1 MRILLLGKNGQLGWE
16 LHRAL
21 APLGDLFATD
31 FPVIDM
37 TSPEGIRQIIQNN
50 HPDVIVNATAH
61 TRVDRSE
68 REPELAFAINSD
80 GPRILAEQAKKIG
93 AALIHYSTDYVFD
106 GTNGRPYIESDYTN
120 PLSVYGKSKLSGEQ
134 AIRQVGG
141 VYLIL
146 RTCWLYSLRANNFL
160 TKVLRWSRQQETLR
174 IVEDQIGSPTWAR
187 MLAEATAELLAAGRD
202 EVVNWIDER
211 TGIYH
216 LAGSG
221 STSRLDWARAT
232 LRYDPD
238 KDSQITR
245 TIMPALSA
253 DFPNAAERPLFS
265 ALNCDRFMETFGLQL
280 PDWESTLRL
289 ALDYTL

>member
-1 MRILLLGKNGQLGWE
+1 MRVLLLGKHGQLGWE

-21 APLGDLFATD
+21 APLGDLFAID
-31 FPVIDM
+31 FPVINM
-37 TSPEGIRQIIQNN
+37 TSPEGIRQIIQNT
-50 HPDVIVNATAH
+50 HPDVIVNSTAY

-93 AALIHYSTDYVFD
+93 AAVIHYSTDYVFD
-106 GTNGRPYIESDYTN
+106 GKKGSPYIESDFTN

-134 AIRQVGG
+134 AISQVGG

-160 TKVLRWSRQQETLR
+160 TKVLRWSRQQDTLR

-202 EVVNWIDER
+202 EVVGWIDER
-211 TGIYH
+211 KGIYH

-221 STSRLDWARAT
+221 TASRLDWARAT
-232 LRYDPD
+232 LRCDPD

-253 DFPNAAERPLFS
+253 DFPTAAERPLFS
-265 ALNCDRFMETFGLQL
+265 ALNCDHFMETFGLRL

-289 ALDYTL
+289 AMDYT